1 MTITVTQICRYPVK
15 GLSAE
20 LLEKVALAVDKGLPG
35 DRRFAIAHGSSA
47 LPAEIADWVPKT
59 SFLALVKNE
68 RLAALE
74 TAFDEASGVL
84 TIKRGGKPVARGKLT
99 DRIGRTLI
107 EEFFAAYMASEAR
120 GKPKL
125 VQAAPER
132 SISDHRDCVVSLI
145 NLASLRDLGRVVGG
159 PVDPIRFRGNVYI
172 DGGSPWQEFTWVD
185 QEIAIGG
192 ARLKVTTR
200 IDRCA
205 ATNVNPATAARDL
218 NIPQALQRGF
228 GHVDCGVYARVIAA
242 GTVAVG
248 DAVAPPGAQA

>member
-1 MTITVTQICRYPVK
+1 MTIAVTQICRYPVK

-20 LLEKVALAVDKGLPG
+20 RLESVALAVNKGLPG

-47 LPAEIADWVPKT
+47 LEPELAEWVPKT
-59 SFLALVKNE
+59 SFLMLARNE

-74 TAFDEASGVL
+74 TAFNEADGVL
-84 TIKRGGKPVARGKLT
+84 TIRRGGKPVARGKLT

-107 EEFFAAYMASEAR
+107 EEFFAAYLGAEVRA
-120 GKPKL
+120 KPKL

-132 SISDHRDCVVSLI
+132 SISDHREYVVALI
-145 NLASLRDLGRVVGG
+145 NLASLRDLGRVIGG
-159 PVDPIRFRGNVYI
+159 AVDPIRFRANIYI
-172 DGGSPWQEFTWVD
+172 DGGSPWQEFDWLE

-192 ARLKVTTR
+192 ARLKVTAR

-228 GHVDCGVYARVIAA
+228 GHVDCGVYARVVAA

-248 DAVAPPGAQA
+248 DAVAPPGARS

>member
-1 MTITVTQICRYPVK
+1 MAITVTDICRYPVK

-20 LLEKVALAVDKGLPG
+20 RLGKVALAVDKGLPG

-47 LPAEIADWVPKT
+47 LGPELADWVPKT
-59 SFLALVKNE
+59 SFLVLAKNE

-74 TAFDEASGVL
+74 TAFNEADGVL

-107 EEFFAAYMASEAR
+107 EEFFAAYMQDEVR

-125 VQAAPER
+125 VQAAPDR
-132 SISDHRDCVVSLI
+132 SISDHRHYVVSLI

-159 PVDPIRFRGNVYI
+159 PVDPIRFRGNLYI
-172 DGGSPWQEFTWVD
+172 DGAEPWQEFNWVD
-185 QEIAIGG
+185 REIAIGG
-192 ARLKVTTR
+192 ARLKVTAR

-205 ATNVNPATAARDL
+205 ATNVNPATAARDM

-248 DAVAPPGAQA
+248 DAVVP